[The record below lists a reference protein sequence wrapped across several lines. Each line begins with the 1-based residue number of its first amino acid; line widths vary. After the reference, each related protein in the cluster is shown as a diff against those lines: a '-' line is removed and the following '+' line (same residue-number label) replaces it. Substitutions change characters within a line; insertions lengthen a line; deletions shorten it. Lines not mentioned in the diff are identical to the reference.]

1 MSKAVCDLGM
11 DSVDGHRQQVL
22 IYSQS
27 YELHL
32 GKANGS
38 GLRKAWATA
47 QGLHSNTDI
56 QLTRA

>member
-1 MSKAVCDLGM
+1 MCDLGM

-38 GLRKAWATA
+38 GLRQAWATA